1 MLTFAQAR
9 PGIFAGESGGDYNAL
24 FGFQNREG
32 GRFAGTRLTDMSV
45 GDVIQFTDPR
55 GEYAQH
61 VRDQIGY
68 VATPVGAYQVVGTT
82 LRGAVDALG
91 IDPST
96 PFNQATQDRIG
107 EWIFSTQGTGAW
119 EGYRGPQAGGQGMD
133 GFVQQ
138 QPQDPMSNLSRG
150 QRMMLGFAALRDA
163 AASLEGQQSNF
174 FGDAFTGIQ
183 TQRMQQEQLDIR
195 RAEQERLARQGAAQ
209 NQLAL
214 MNALGEVERDIA
226 QYAMFGDQPP
236 ANLLQRRDMINNML
250 VGSGG
255 GMGGAMGAATG
266 AAGITPTGGT
276 AAPAPTPAVA
286 AEVPEAAVAQA
297 GEPLSTS
304 DQLAQVESELDRLT
318 RFAGRPGAEGVT
330 DAIEALEGQRERLV
344 TRLDAE
350 RTAAEAGSV
359 EERRR
364 AFLSPRIDSALD
376 YLIKGEDEQ
385 GNPIFNPQVATRI
398 GREASS
404 FIQPQDYQEY
414 VGNLNSIANTYTFEN
429 LMRIRSA
436 GALPGPISNIELE
449 RIATL
454 AGQLDPTDP
463 RGTARTLQELRAEVR
478 NAMRNAELREQGL
491 LGMEQDASEIGMGEG
506 QTPAS
511 TEDLSDDDL
520 LELYGG

>member
-1 MLTFAQAR
+1 
-9 PGIFAGESGGDYNAL
+9 
-24 FGFQNREG
+24 
-32 GRFAGTRLTDMSV
+32 
-45 GDVIQFTDPR
+45 
-55 GEYAQH
+55 
-61 VRDQIGY
+61 
-68 VATPVGAYQVVGTT
+68 
-82 LRGAVDALG
+82 
-91 IDPST
+91 
-96 PFNQATQDRIG
+96 
-107 EWIFSTQGTGAW
+107 
-119 EGYRGPQAGGQGMD
+119 
-133 GFVQQ
+133 
-138 QPQDPMSNLSRG
+138 
-150 QRMMLGFAALRDA
+150 MMLGFAALRDA
-163 AASLEGQQSNF
+163 AASLEGEQSNF
-174 FGDAFTGIQ
+174 FGDAFTGMQ

-195 RAEQERLARQGAAQ
+195 RAEQERLTRQGAAQ

-236 ANLLQRRDMINNML
+236 ANLLQRRDMINSML

-255 GMGGAMGAATG
+255 GMGGAVGAATG
-266 AAGITPTGGT
+266 AGTGTAGITPAGGA

-286 AEVPEAAVAQA
+286 TEVPETVVAQA

-318 RFAGRPGAEGVT
+318 RFAGRPGSEGVT

-385 GNPIFNPQVATRI
+385 GNPIFNRQVATRI

-478 NAMRNAELREQGL
+478 NAVRNAELREQGL

-506 QTPAS
+506 QTPTS